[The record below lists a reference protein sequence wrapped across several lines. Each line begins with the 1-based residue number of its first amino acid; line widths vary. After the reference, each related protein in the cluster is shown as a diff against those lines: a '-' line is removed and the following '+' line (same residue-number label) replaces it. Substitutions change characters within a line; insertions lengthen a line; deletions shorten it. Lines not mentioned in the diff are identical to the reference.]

1 LHRNLRQDFINGK
14 PRKAVEHLVLLIR
27 PATLKYLIE
36 SKLEMDKSDLKKDFL
51 ELVAYLCV
59 FVEDGYLTRRA
70 LSCCGT

>member
-1 LHRNLRQDFINGK
+1 
-14 PRKAVEHLVLLIR
+14 VLLIR